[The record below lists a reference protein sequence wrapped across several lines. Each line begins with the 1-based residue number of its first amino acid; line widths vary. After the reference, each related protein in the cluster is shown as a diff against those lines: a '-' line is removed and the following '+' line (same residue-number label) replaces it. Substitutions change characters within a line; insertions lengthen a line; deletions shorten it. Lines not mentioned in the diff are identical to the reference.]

1 MAVEIT
7 TVLGI
12 LGGGFVGA
20 IFTQGV
26 NTYKTRKQVMKC
38 YYIEDEVLSKIPVK
52 AENDEIHQNIYV
64 KKFKLIN
71 NTNIDVKSFKV
82 IFQFDQLAKVI
93 ECYSVSKDGIDKQKI
108 RANNKIGN
116 QAESFIRLF
125 NRGDKIEFI
134 IKIANISEN
143 SYYISES
150 ECLGF
155 KIKCL
160 DKRGKIEKSKSKQSN
175 TLLIKR

>member
-1 MAVEIT
+1 MAVEVT

-26 NTYKTRKQVMKC
+26 NTYKARKQVMKC
-38 YYIEDEVLSKIPVK
+38 YYIEDEVLSRIPVK
-52 AENDEIHQNIYV
+52 TDNDEIHQNIYV
-64 KKFKLIN
+64 KKFKLTN
-71 NTNIDVKSFKV
+71 NTNIDIKTFKV

-93 ECYSVSKDGIDKQKI
+93 DCYTVSKDGIDKQKI
-108 RANNKIGN
+108 RANSKIGN
-116 QAESFIRLF
+116 QAESIVRLF

-134 IKIANISEN
+134 IKIANISDN

-155 KIKCL
+155 KIKCI
-160 DKRGKIEKSKSKQSN
+160 DKREKAVKSKSKQSN
-175 TLLIKR
+175 KLLINR